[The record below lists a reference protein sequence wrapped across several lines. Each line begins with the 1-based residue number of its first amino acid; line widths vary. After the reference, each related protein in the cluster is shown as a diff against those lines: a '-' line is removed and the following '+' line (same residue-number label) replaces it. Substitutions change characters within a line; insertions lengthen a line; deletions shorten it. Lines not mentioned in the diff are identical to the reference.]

1 MIKKTIIQNINHSR
15 HIEREIE
22 VLSKFKGH
30 KNVVNFFGKIEDD
43 KEIYI
48 VEEFCEGGS
57 LFSILH
63 QRSHIKL
70 NWNQKL
76 KFLREIVDGMNA
88 LHQNENAI
96 IHRDLKSLK

>member
-1 MIKKTIIQNINHSR
+1 MIKKAITHNNKHSR
-15 HIEREIE
+15 LIEREID

-30 KNVVNFFGKIEDD
+30 RNVVNFLGKIEDE

-63 QRSHIKL
+63 QRNDIKL
-70 NWNQKL
+70 NLNQKL

-88 LHQNENAI
+88 LHQNNI